1 MTKSTKRFRWWVLGV
16 LIVLPVAAGLVGIK
30 MMQFQAMGAA
40 QFTMPPEKVNAT
52 EVLEKD
58 WRPRIEAVGSVVAVQ
73 GADVATEADGIV
85 RRITFNA
92 GSFVQAGQELVHLDT
107 EIEEA
112 QLREAE
118 ALSASAL
125 SYYDRVKS
133 AADSVAA
140 TELDTA
146 EARLKQADARVDNI
160 KAIISKKTVRA
171 PFTGKLGIRRISV
184 GQFLPKGS
192 PVVSLQSLDPVYV
205 EFSLPQQRLGDVA
218 EPMPVGVGS
227 DSYPDQRFEGT
238 ITAVNPDVDPVTRNV
253 RIQATLRNPGAK
265 LRPGMFVSVELAVS
279 RSERVLFIP
288 ETAVLH
294 APYGD
299 SIFVV
304 EEGPAG
310 PDGKKPLVVQHRL
323 VRLGAREGDYVV
335 VTDGVK
341 TGERIVSTGAF
352 KLRPGMSVVIDN
364 SLAPEFS
371 FTPKPRNT

>member
-1 MTKSTKRFRWWVLGV
+1 MTKSTKRFRWWILGV
-16 LIVLPVAAGLVGIK
+16 LIVLPVAAGLIGIK
-30 MMQFQAMGAA
+30 VLQFQAMGAA

-58 WRPRIEAVGSVVAVQ
+58 WRPRVEAVGSVVAVQ
-73 GADVATEADGIV
+73 GADVATEADGVV
-85 RRITFNA
+85 RKITFDA
-92 GSFVQAGQELVHLDT
+92 GSYVQAGDRLVQLDT

-118 ALSASAL
+118 ALAASAR

-146 EARLKQADARVDNI
+146 EAGLKQADARVDNI
-160 KAIISKKTVRA
+160 KAIIRKKTVHA
-171 PFTGKLGIRRISV
+171 PFAGKLGIRGISV
-184 GQFLPKGS
+184 GQYLPKGS

-218 EPMPVGVGS
+218 EAMQVDVGS
-227 DSYPDQRFEGT
+227 DSYSGQTFEGT
-238 ITAVNPDVDPVTRNV
+238 ITAVNPNVDPATRNV

-265 LRPGMFVSVELAVS
+265 LRPGMFVSVDMRLP

-310 PDGKKPLVVQHRL
+310 PDGTKSLVVQHRL

-341 TGERIVSTGAF
+341 SGERIVSTGAF

-371 FTPKPRNT
+371 FAPKPRNT

>member
-1 MTKSTKRFRWWVLGV
+1 MTKTTHRFRWWLLGV

-30 MMQFQAMGAA
+30 MKQFQAMGAA
-40 QFTMPPEKVNAT
+40 QFTMPPEKVNAA

-58 WRPRIEAVGSVVAVQ
+58 WRPRVEAVGTVVAVQ

-85 RRITFNA
+85 RKVTFDA
-92 GSFVQAGQELVHLDT
+92 GTFVKQGQALVQLDY
-107 EIEEA
+107 EIEQA

-118 ALSASAL
+118 ALAASAR

-160 KAIISKKTVRA
+160 QAIISKKTVYA
-171 PFTGKLGIRRISV
+171 PFSGKLGIRRISV
-184 GQFLPKGS
+184 GQYLPKGS

-218 EPMPVGVGS
+218 DAMAVSVGS
-227 DSYPDQRFEGT
+227 DSYPAERFEGT
-238 ITAVNPDVDPVTRNV
+238 ITAVNPDVDPQTRNV
-253 RIQATLRNPGAK
+253 RIQATLRNQGAK
-265 LRPGMFVSVELAVS
+265 LRPGMFVSVDLTIP

-299 SIFVV
+299 SVFVV

-310 PDGKKPLVVQHRL
+310 ADGKKALVVQNRV
-323 VRLGAREGDYVV
+323 VRLGAREGDYVIV
-335 VTDGVK
+335 VDGMK
-341 TGERIVSTGAF
+341 AGETVVSTGAF
-352 KLRPGMSVVIDN
+352 KLRPGAAVVIDN
-364 SLAPEFS
+364 SLAPKFS

>member
-1 MTKSTKRFRWWVLGV
+1 MTKSTHRFRWWLLGV

-30 MMQFQAMGAA
+30 MKQFQAMGAA

-58 WRPRIEAVGSVVAVQ
+58 WRPRVEAVGTVVAVQ

-85 RRITFNA
+85 RKITFDA
-92 GSFVQAGQELVHLDT
+92 GSFVKQGQALVQLDV
-107 EIEEA
+107 EIEQA

-118 ALSASAL
+118 ALAASAR

-146 EARLKQADARVDNI
+146 EAQTKQAAARVDNI
-160 KAIISKKTVRA
+160 KAIISKKTVYA
-171 PFTGKLGIRRISV
+171 PFSGKLGIRRISV
-184 GQFLPKGS
+184 GQYLPKGS

-205 EFSLPQQRLGDVA
+205 EFSLPQQRLGDVSDA
-218 EPMPVGVGS
+218 MAVSIGS
-227 DSYPDQRFEGT
+227 DSYPAERFEGT
-238 ITAVNPDVDPVTRNV
+238 ITAVNPDVDPQTRNV

-265 LRPGMFVSVELAVS
+265 LRPGMFVSVDLTIP

-299 SIFVV
+299 SVFVV

-310 PDGKKPLVVQHRL
+310 ADGKKALVVQSRV
-323 VRLGAREGDYVV
+323 VRLGAREGDYVIV
-335 VTDGVK
+335 VDGMK
-341 TGERIVSTGAF
+341 AGETLVSTGAF
-352 KLRPGMSVVIDN
+352 KLRPGAAVVIDN
-364 SLAPEFS
+364 TLAPEFS